1 MSSKIKNIIMVV
13 LGAVLIFGG
22 CIFCLLMPK
31 QEYSESE
38 RRPLEKF
45 PQFSTET
52 LISGDF
58 MAGFEKYATDNFPL
72 RDAFRAIKA
81 RITYSLFEQKDN
93 NGIYLHQGQI
103 ASMDYPY
110 NPESVDYAAS
120 RFEYLYQK
128 YLQNSKVYFSVI
140 PDKSSLLAEEAGVL
154 GYDPEQL
161 IGDLKEKMPYGQYI
175 DLLPL
180 LTPQDYYQ
188 TDSHWRQECIVDV
201 ADRLAAGM
209 GATIPQDGYT
219 THTADTP
226 FYGVY
231 YGQAAVGGKGD
242 SISYLTNE
250 TIDGLTA
257 YDHQN
262 QKAIPIYD
270 TARLTDR
277 DPYELY
283 LSGPLSL
290 ATVENP
296 ANKNGKHLVV
306 FRDSFGSSVAPLL
319 AQGYEKV
326 TLVDIRYIGIDY
338 VSTLVDYQN
347 ADVLFLYS
355 TSVLNNSNTIK

>member
-1 MSSKIKNIIMVV
+1 MNNKIKNIIMVLLGV
-13 LGAVLIFGG
+13 LMIFGG
-22 CIFCLLMPK
+22 CLFCILMPK

-45 PQFSTET
+45 PQISVQS
-52 LISGDF
+52 LIGGDF

-72 RDAFRAIKA
+72 RDGFRAIKA
-81 RITYSLFEQKDN
+81 WITYSLFGQKDN
-93 NGIYLHQGQI
+93 NGFYLHNGQI

-110 NPESVDYAAS
+110 NKDSVEYAAS
-120 RFEYLYQK
+120 RFEYLYQN

-140 PDKSSLLAEEAGVL
+140 PDKSTLLAEQAGVL
-154 GYDPEQL
+154 GYRPDQL
-161 IGDLKEKMPYGQYI
+161 IADLKEEMSYGQYI
-175 DLLPL
+175 DILPL
-180 LTPQDYYQ
+180 LTPQDYYN
-188 TDSHWRQECIVDV
+188 TDSHWRQECITDV
-201 ADRLAAGM
+201 AEQLAAGM
-209 GATIPQDGYT
+209 GSTLPQTGYT

-242 SISYLTNE
+242 TISYLTNSAIE
-250 TIDGLTA
+250 KLTA

-262 QKAIPIYD
+262 QKEIPIYD
-270 TARLTDR
+270 EARLTER
-277 DPYELY
+277 DPYELF

-290 ATVENP
+290 VTVENP
-296 ANKNGKHLVV
+296 ANQNGKHLVI

-319 AQGYEKV
+319 AQGYAKV
-326 TLVDIRYIGIDY
+326 TLVDIRYIGLDY
-338 VSTLVDYQN
+338 VSTLVNYQD

>member
-1 MSSKIKNIIMVV
+1 MSNKVKNIIMVV
-13 LGAVLIFGG
+13 LGVLVIFGG
-22 CIFCLLMPK
+22 CLFCILMPK

-45 PQFSTET
+45 PQVSASS

-58 MAGFEKYATDNFPL
+58 MSGFEKYATDNFPL

-81 RITYSLFEQKDN
+81 RITYSLFGQKDN
-93 NGIYLHQGQI
+93 NGIYLYEDHI

-110 NPESVDYAAS
+110 NKKSVDYAAN

-140 PDKSSLLAEEAGVL
+140 PDKSTLLADDAGVL
-154 GYDPEQL
+154 GYNPDQL
-161 IGDLKEKMPYGQYI
+161 IGDLKGKMPYGQYI

-180 LTPQDYYQ
+180 LTPQDYYH

-201 ADRLAAGM
+201 AEKLAAGM
-209 GATIPQDGYT
+209 GARLPQESYT
-219 THTADTP
+219 THTAETP

-231 YGQAAVGGKGD
+231 YGQAAIGGKGD
-242 SISYLTNE
+242 TISYLTNS

-262 QKAIPIYD
+262 QKEIPVYD

-290 ATVENP
+290 VTVENP
-296 ANKNGKHLVV
+296 ANPNGKHLVL

-326 TLVDIRYIGIDY
+326 TLVDIRYIGLDY

>member
-1 MSSKIKNIIMVV
+1 MSSKLKNIVLVV

-38 RRPLEKF
+38 RRPLENF
-45 PQFSTET
+45 PQFSAQT

-81 RITYSLFEQKDN
+81 RITYSLFGQKDN

-110 NPESVDYAAS
+110 NKESVDYAAS

-140 PDKSSLLAEEAGVL
+140 PDKIYLLAEEAGVL

-161 IGDLKEKMPYGQYI
+161 IGDLKEKMPYGKYI

-201 ADRLAAGM
+201 ADRLSEGM
-209 GATIPQDGYT
+209 GATIPKEYT

-257 YDHQN
+257 YEHQN

-290 ATVENP
+290 VTVENP

>member
-1 MSSKIKNIIMVV
+1 MVV

-31 QEYSESE
+31 QEFSETE
-38 RRPLEKF
+38 RRPLEQF
-45 PQFSTET
+45 PQFSVSS

-81 RITYSLFEQKDN
+81 RITYSLFGQKDN
-93 NGIYLHQGQI
+93 NGIYLYQDHI

-110 NPESVDYAAS
+110 HPESVDYAAN
-120 RFEYLYQK
+120 RFEYIYQK

-154 GYDPEQL
+154 GYDPKQL

-175 DLLPL
+175 EILPL

-201 ADRLAAGM
+201 AGQLAAGM
-209 GATIPQDGYT
+209 GVTIPQAGYS

-231 YGQAAVGGKGD
+231 YGQAAIGGKGD
-242 SISYLTNE
+242 TISYLTNE
-250 TIDGLTA
+250 TIDGLIA
-257 YDHQN
+257 HDHQN
-262 QKAIPIYD
+262 QKEIPIYD
-270 TARLTDR
+270 TARLTER
-277 DPYELY
+277 DPYEMY

-290 ATVENP
+290 VTVENP
-296 ANKNGKHLVV
+296 ANPKGKHLVI

-319 AQGYEKV
+319 AQGYSKV
-326 TLVDIRYIGIDY
+326 TLVDIRYISPDY
-338 VSTLVDYQN
+338 VSTLIDYQN

>member
-1 MSSKIKNIIMVV
+1 MSNKIKNIIMVV
-13 LGAVLIFGG
+13 LGAALIFGG
-22 CIFCLLMPK
+22 CLFCLLMPK
-31 QEYSESE
+31 QEFSETE
-38 RRPLEKF
+38 RRPLEQF
-45 PQFSTET
+45 PQFSVSS

-58 MAGFEKYATDNFPL
+58 MEGFEKYATDNFPL
-72 RDAFRAIKA
+72 RDGFRAIKA
-81 RITYSLFEQKDN
+81 RITYTLFGQKDN
-93 NGIYLHQGQI
+93 NGIYLYQDHI

-110 NPESVDYAAS
+110 HPESVDYAAN
-120 RFEYLYQK
+120 RFEYIYQK

-154 GYDPEQL
+154 GYNPAQL
-161 IGDLKEKMPYGQYI
+161 IDDLKGKMPYGQYI

-180 LTPQDYYQ
+180 LDPQDYYY

-209 GATIPQDGYT
+209 GASIPKDGYS
-219 THTADTP
+219 THTAETP

-231 YGQAAVGGKGD
+231 YGQAAMGGKGD
-242 SISYLTNE
+242 TISYLTNA

-257 YDHQN
+257 FDHQN
-262 QKAIPIYD
+262 QKEIPIYD
-270 TARLTDR
+270 TDRLTAR
-277 DPYELY
+277 DPYETY

-290 ATVENP
+290 VTVENP
-296 ANKNGKHLVV
+296 ANQSGKHLVV

-319 AQGYEKV
+319 AQGYSKV
-326 TLVDIRYIGIDY
+326 TLVDIRYISPDY